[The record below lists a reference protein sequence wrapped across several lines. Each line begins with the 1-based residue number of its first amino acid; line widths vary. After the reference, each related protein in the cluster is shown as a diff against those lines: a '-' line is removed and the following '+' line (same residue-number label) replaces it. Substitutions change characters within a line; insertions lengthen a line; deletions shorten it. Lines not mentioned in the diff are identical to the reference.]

1 MMKSIPANPPQHTHR
16 ISTPRR
22 FFFFLI
28 FFTCNFNVLFSCF
41 LFPISSSCSNIPPT
55 LFFQLLNFIFLFSFY
70 CRFRWWKQNKT
81 QQPLPFRAET
91 RPPGKRISNNTCF
104 IPKKLSWLFF
114 WGIFFLIQRNIPSS
128 SVWWFNT
135 LLPLKKNK
143 IFKFQ
148 IPLIN
153 KITTKKSVVVEWKSF
168 TLFSVPLVS

>member
-1 MMKSIPANPPQHTHR
+1 
-16 ISTPRR
+16 
-22 FFFFLI
+22 
-28 FFTCNFNVLFSCF
+28 
-41 LFPISSSCSNIPPT
+41 
-55 LFFQLLNFIFLFSFY
+55 
-70 CRFRWWKQNKT
+70 
-81 QQPLPFRAET
+81 
-91 RPPGKRISNNTCF
+91 
-104 IPKKLSWLFF
+104 LFF